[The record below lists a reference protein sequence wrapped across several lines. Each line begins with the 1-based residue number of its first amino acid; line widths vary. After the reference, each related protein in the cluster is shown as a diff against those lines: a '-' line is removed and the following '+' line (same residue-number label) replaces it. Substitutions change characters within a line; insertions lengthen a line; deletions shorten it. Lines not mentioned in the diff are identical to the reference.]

1 MKMNSTRYSRGTV
14 VLLCVVGLLAFAGT
28 ASALSVSAEGV
39 PSESAVGDEVTVTY
53 TIDEPFTDVPN
64 QWTLQ
69 GQTELENVSWTVTV
83 LRAGSAINQG
93 QETYGTQNFSQEL
106 DIDNNGDEVRVELT
120 GTVPA
125 IETYSYQPE
134 ERYTVATLTRV
145 SGSNENQIRSD
156 STHHYTSD
164 SREARTAI
172 QSASQAINATGGNSE
187 ADQLRNNAISSYEN
201 GNFGNA
207 IDLAGQAQNT
217 AEQAQQ
223 SQQTTQTLLYA
234 GVGVVILLLLGGVGF
249 FLYSRSG
256 GDDYSKL

>member
-1 MKMNSTRYSRGTV
+1 MNSTHYSRV
-14 VLLCVVGLLAFAGT
+14 ALLCLVGLLAFPGT

-83 LRAGSAINQG
+83 LRAGSQIDGG
-93 QETYGTQNFSQEL
+93 QETYGSQEFSQAL

-134 ERYTVATLTRV
+134 EQYTVATLTRV
-145 SGSNENQIRSD
+145 SGNNENEIRSD
-156 STHHYTSD
+156 SAHHYTSE
-164 SREARTAI
+164 SREARNAI
-172 QSASQAINATGGNSE
+172 DSASAAINATGGNSE
-187 ADQLRNNAISSYEN
+187 AEQLRDNAISSYES
-201 GNFGNA
+201 GNFNNS
-207 IDLAGQAQNT
+207 IDLAQQAQNT

-234 GVGVVILLLLGGVGF
+234 GIGVVVLLVLGGVGF
-249 FLYSRSG
+249 YFYSQSG